1 MTITK
6 TIAIAA
12 AFLASFILGGC
23 AKTTNAPANN
33 SAPANSATTNSS
45 GPAKATD
52 STTPTP
58 ANTATGDNSDAE
70 KTIYTDITA
79 KKCKTTDSNE
89 EEQWIVQLCDGV
101 GGYKLEVTEADIRQ
115 TVNVVAPNGKKS
127 ELNFQANVDFGFSAL
142 GEKAE
147 WRVEK
152 KDGKPVPY
160 AMIVRLNA
168 NNADNPDKNTSYLVV
183 SKIGPDK
190 SCITDV
196 VKPMAKQ
203 NEEARK
209 LADAAPS
216 RPCKTQNE

>member
-1 MTITK
+1 MNNFK
-6 TIAIAA
+6 LLFSAA
-12 AFLASFILGGC
+12 AIVSALILVGC
-23 AKTTNAPANN
+23 SKTTNAPANN
-33 SAPANSATTNSS
+33 TAPAASPTANTS

-52 STTPTP
+52 STTPA
-58 ANTATGDNSDAE
+58 ANNESSNTSSDAD
-70 KTIYTDITA
+70 KTIYSDITTN
-79 KKCKTTDSNE
+79 KCKTTDSNE

-127 ELNFQANVDFGFSAL
+127 ELNFQANVDPAFSAL
-142 GEKAE
+142 GDKAE

-160 AMIVRLNA
+160 ALIVRLNA
-168 NNADNPDKNTSYLVV
+168 AKTEEPGKSTSYLVV

-209 LADAAPS
+209 LADAAAS
-216 RPCKTQNE
+216 KPCKTPNE

>member
-1 MTITK
+1 MTNMK
-6 TIAIAA
+6 SIAIASA
-12 AFLASFILGGC
+12 LLASFILGGC

-33 SAPANSATTNSS
+33 AAPATNTTAN
-45 GPAKATD
+45 GAEPAKASD

-58 ANTATGDNSDAE
+58 ANNSVGDNSDSE
-70 KTIYTDITA
+70 KTIYTDITTN
-79 KKCKTTDSNE
+79 KCKTTDSNE

-127 ELNFQANVDFGFSAL
+127 ELNFQANVAVGFSAL
-142 GEKAE
+142 GDKAE

-152 KDGKPVPY
+152 KNGKPVPY

-168 NNADNPDKNTSYLVV
+168 SDPEKADKNTSYLVV

-203 NEEARK
+203 NEEARR

-216 RPCKTQNE
+216 KPCRTSNE